1 MKAALKRIINI
12 DIRRVKEAKLYE
24 QGIFIEFDEEDMFK
38 AKAMIIGPKDTI
50 YDNAYLF
57 FSIDFPKKYPYEPPI
72 ITYKSQNRIRIHPNI
87 YVNGKVCLSILGTW
101 SGPSWTS
108 AMDIINVFITIQSL
122 LDNNPLCN
130 EPGYEKILPSK
141 MHIHN
146 DYNIVIEYNK
156 IIAPNTKY
164 ILDSMGF
171 LNNDTN
177 KCGNIIFEF
186 EIVFPTSIDE
196 QRKQLLRKLLP
207 KRKHQNKANLNTYT
221 IKQTHIEIK
230 PPNINNEYE
239 DLDSEKFQQ
248 CAQQ

>member
-12 DIRRVKEAKLYE
+12 DMKRVKENNLNDA
-24 QGIFIEFDEEDMFK
+24 GIYIEFNEENMLE

-57 FSIDFPKKYPYEPPI
+57 FSIDFPQKYPYEPPI

-108 AMDIINVFITIQSL
+108 AMDIINVLITIQSL

-141 MHIHN
+141 IHIHN
-146 DYNIVIEYNK
+146 DYNMMIEYNTY
-156 IIAPNTKY
+156 NSL
-164 ILDSMGF
+164 ILG
-171 LNNDTN
+171 
-177 KCGNIIFEF
+177 
-186 EIVFPTSIDE
+186 
-196 QRKQLLRKLLP
+196 R
-207 KRKHQNKANLNTYT
+207 LNTYFKDFDIFKKDMNEYFKKNKENI
-221 IKQTHIEIK
+221 IKKNKNNKEKYQYILSIK
-230 PPNINNEYE
+230 IGIYNINEM
-239 DLDSEKFQQ
+239 LDYKSLYNKYLKI
-248 CAQQ
+248 

>member
-24 QGIFIEFDEEDMFK
+24 QGIFIEFNEEDMFK

-146 DYNIVIEYNK
+146 DYNIVIEYNTYNSLILGRLNTDFKDFNIFKKDMNEYFQKNKENIIKK
-156 IIAPNTKY
+156 IKYNKEKYQY
-164 ILDSMGF
+164 IL
-171 LNNDTN
+171 
-177 KCGNIIFEF
+177 
-186 EIVFPTSIDE
+186 SI
-196 QRKQLLRKLLP
+196 KIGI
-207 KRKHQNKANLNTYT
+207 Y
-221 IKQTHIEIK
+221 
-230 PPNINNEYE
+230 NINEM
-239 DLDSEKFQQ
+239 LDYKSLYNKYLKI
-248 CAQQ
+248 

>member
-146 DYNIVIEYNK
+146 DYNIVIEYNTYNSL
-156 IIAPNTKY
+156 ILGRLNTDFKDFNIFKKDMNEY
-164 ILDSMGF
+164 F
-171 LNNDTN
+171 QKN
-177 KCGNIIFEF
+177 KENIIKKIKDNKEKYQYML
-186 EIVFPTSIDE
+186 SI
-196 QRKQLLRKLLP
+196 KIGI
-207 KRKHQNKANLNTYT
+207 Y
-221 IKQTHIEIK
+221 
-230 PPNINNEYE
+230 NIYE
-239 DLDSEKFQQ
+239 MVNYKCLYGKY
-248 CAQQ
+248 CKYLKI

>member
-12 DIRRVKEAKLYE
+12 DMKRVKEANLSE
-24 QGIFIEFDEEDMFK
+24 QGIFIEFNEENILK

-57 FSIDFPKKYPYEPPI
+57 FSIDFPQKYPYEPPI

-108 AMDIINVFITIQSL
+108 AMDIINVLITIQSL

-141 MHIHN
+141 IHIHN
-146 DYNIVIEYNK
+146 DYNMMIEYNTY
-156 IIAPNTKY
+156 NSL
-164 ILDSMGF
+164 ILG
-171 LNNDTN
+171 
-177 KCGNIIFEF
+177 
-186 EIVFPTSIDE
+186 
-196 QRKQLLRKLLP
+196 R
-207 KRKHQNKANLNTYT
+207 LNTYFKDFDIFKKDMNEYFQKNKENI
-221 IKQTHIEIK
+221 IKKIK
-230 PPNINNEYE
+230 YNKEKYQYILSIKIGIYNINEM
-239 DLDSEKFQQ
+239 LDYKSLYNKYLKI
-248 CAQQ
+248 

>member
-12 DIRRVKEAKLYE
+12 DMKRVKEANLSE
-24 QGIFIEFDEEDMFK
+24 QGIFIEFNEENILK

-57 FSIDFPKKYPYEPPI
+57 FSIDFPQKYPYEPPI

-108 AMDIINVFITIQSL
+108 AMDIINVLITIQSL

-141 MHIHN
+141 IHIHN
-146 DYNIVIEYNK
+146 DYNMMIEYNTY
-156 IIAPNTKY
+156 NSL
-164 ILDSMGF
+164 ILG
-171 LNNDTN
+171 
-177 KCGNIIFEF
+177 
-186 EIVFPTSIDE
+186 
-196 QRKQLLRKLLP
+196 R
-207 KRKHQNKANLNTYT
+207 LNTYFKDFDIFKKDMNEYFQKNKKNI
-221 IKQTHIEIK
+221 IKKIK
-230 PPNINNEYE
+230 YNKEKYQYILSIKIGIYNINEM
-239 DLDSEKFQQ
+239 LDYKSLYNKYLKI
-248 CAQQ
+248 